1 MYQNKQNGGISR
13 YSFRA
18 PILPAI
24 QPAIVRPHTVQNPEY
39 FPSGAYYFYRREIF
53 PIFGPSATGETRGK
67 TEKFPRL
74 GEPALPPPYF
84 RPFPASASQ
93 KSPFL
98 RRPASAPM
106 ASKRKIAQAT
116 THLRPPFTSASQNLP
131 SPRPFTL
138 HPAAAEWRS
147 IAIPRDRLQFGF
159 RTRGCHPGHPNPEVP
174 TESRRMNIPKAVV
187 TAAAPQQRTLALQTL
202 IDRDGHEKSILRIIV
217 EEIRRAN
224 VDQIAIVIAPG
235 DEAAYTRAVADRTV
249 QFIHQVEATG
259 YANALYSARSFV
271 RDEGFLHLVG
281 DHIYVGADG
290 RNDAK
295 RLVKTAA
302 EEGCSI
308 SAVQATRETLLGHYG
323 TIGGQRLHGKHGL
336 YKVEKVLEKPTPT
349 EAEQSLS
356 VSGMRAGH
364 YLCFFGMHVLTP
376 TFMELLEQ
384 QTMDK
389 KGSTVSEILNELAQ
403 REQYLALET
412 KSRRYD
418 VGVKYGLFQAQLA
431 LALSGEDRDL
441 VLAQLVENLALGKS
455 ETAE

>member
-1 MYQNKQNGGISR
+1 MYQSKHNGGISR
-13 YSFRA
+13 HSFRA
-18 PILPAI
+18 QSLAAK
-24 QPAIVRPHTVQNPEY
+24 QPAIARPHTVQNPEY
-39 FPSGAYYFYRREIF
+39 FPSGPYYLYRREIF
-53 PIFGPSATGETRGK
+53 PIFGPSATGKTRGK
-67 TEKFPRL
+67 NAKFPRL
-74 GEPALPPPYF
+74 GKPPLPPPHF
-84 RPFPASASQ
+84 RPFLASASQ

-98 RRPASAPM
+98 RRPAPAAM
-106 ASKRKIAQAT
+106 ASKRKIAQPT
-116 THLRPPFTSASQNLP
+116 THLRPSFTSASQNLP
-131 SPRPFTL
+131 SLR
-138 HPAAAEWRS
+138 A
-147 IAIPRDRLQFGF
+147 RDKLQFGF
-159 RTRGCHPGHPNPEVP
+159 RTTVCHSSHPSPEVS
-174 TESRRMNIPKAVV
+174 TESRYMNIRKAVV

-249 QFIHQVEATG
+249 QFIHQGDAAG
-259 YANALYSARSFV
+259 YAHALYSARSFV
-271 RDEGFLHLVG
+271 HDEGFLHLVG

-290 RNDAK
+290 RNDSK
-295 RLVKTAA
+295 RLVKMAA

-323 TIGGQRLHGKHGL
+323 TIGGQRLHGKPGL

-384 QTMDK
+384 RMVDK
-389 KGSTVSEILNELAQ
+389 KAATVSGILNELAQ

-431 LALSGEDRDL
+431 LALSGEDRDT
-441 VLAQLVENLALGKS
+441 VLAQLVEHLALGKS
-455 ETAE
+455 EAAE